1 MTDILEFFR
10 ELFSSDAFMPRWK
23 CGKWS
28 EFHGWMYVLADITI
42 FLAYMAIPVAIYY
55 FIRKKFG
62 SLPFTWLLWL
72 FIAFIALCGTTHLI
86 DALIFWIPVYRLNAL
101 MMFATAIVSV
111 ATVLGML
118 KVIPL
123 ALEFKSPEELL
134 KSESKFKSLLESAP
148 DAMIIVDKAGI
159 INLVNAQA
167 VKIFGHEREELIGQP
182 VNTLIPD
189 RFHEVHPGHRKGF
202 HDNPKARPMGA
213 GRELWGKRK
222 DGSEFPIEISLS
234 PLTTQDE
241 TLVSAAIRDITE
253 RKIAQDEL
261 VRAKELSAKSGEL
274 ERFAHITAHNIRSP
288 AANLSSLTKLL
299 KKEEDPE
306 EQKQITELL
315 DQSVEV
321 LMRTLDDVSEVLTA
335 TNNKIKSQVVAF
347 DETLHDVKTELREQ
361 IAESGTEL
369 KVDFSDAPEVIYPV
383 DHVHNIMINLVSNA
397 IRYRHPDRK
406 NVIELTTKLEEG
418 HVMLTVKD
426 NGLGVDL
433 GKHGD
438 KIFQL
443 YKTFHDNPES
453 RGVGLF
459 LIKNQ
464 LKSLDGDVHVQSTV
478 NRGTEFIVKFG
489 KQSI

>member
-1 MTDILEFFR
+1 
-10 ELFSSDAFMPRWK
+10 MPRWQ

-55 FIRKKFG
+55 FIKKRFG

-101 MMFATAIVSV
+101 VMFATAIVSV
-111 ATVLGML
+111 ATVFGMI

-123 ALEFKSPEELL
+123 ALEFKSPEQLQ
-134 KSESKFKSLLESAP
+134 KSESKFRSLLESAP
-148 DAMIIVDKAGI
+148 DAMIIVDKQGTI
-159 INLVNAQA
+159 SLVNAQA
-167 VKIFGHEREELIGQP
+167 EKIFGFDREELIDHP

-189 RFHEVHPGHRKGF
+189 RFHGVHPGHRQSF
-202 HDNPKARPMGA
+202 HENPKVRPMGA

-234 PLTTQDE
+234 PLKTEDE
-241 TLVSAAIRDITE
+241 TLVSAAIRDISD
-253 RKIAQDEL
+253 RKEEQNEL
-261 VRAKELSAKSGEL
+261 VKAKELAAKSEEL

-299 KKEEDPE
+299 MKEKDPA
-306 EQKQITELL
+306 EQKQIATLL
-315 DQSVEV
+315 DDSVEV

-335 TNNKIKSQVVAF
+335 TNNKIKPQVIVFEEILA
-347 DETLHDVKTELREQ
+347 DVLTELREQ
-361 IAESGTEL
+361 INESKTNLE
-369 KVDFSDAPEVIYPV
+369 VDFSLVPEVIYPV
-383 DHVHNIMINLVSNA
+383 DHVHNIVLNLVSNA
-397 IRYRHPDRK
+397 IRYRHPDRENK
-406 NVIELTTKLEEG
+406 IELTSKMEGG
-418 HVMLTVKD
+418 HVMLIVKD
-426 NGLGVDL
+426 NGLGIDL
-433 GKHGD
+433 GKHGE

-443 YKTFHDNPES
+443 YKTFHSNPES

-464 LKSLDGDVHVQSTV
+464 LRSLDGDVSVESTV
-478 NRGTEFIVKFG
+478 NRGTSFFVKFG
-489 KQSI
+489 KQTL